1 MKSLKGSKHPL
12 LEATTV
18 WLVSFVFPPIVYG
31 IFSSTIG
38 FDYLK
43 SHAYIFGTLLEF
55 FLVGFLCILLAV
67 LNNDSRSVFGFTSKG
82 LLKSLTI
89 GLVLIA
95 IHSSIRYAL
104 GLPIVGSNLDA
115 FTQSLAQPFPYNIGF
130 SLFCGFAYGPLE
142 VFYII
147 FLVVRFDRAFD
158 TPQSKIASKGTIV
171 TTLLWA
177 LPHILNSMV
186 QGPTAALFQVAKLV
200 VTGLI
205 LIVAFKYTKS
215 SIGSMLYWTFANL
228 LG

>member
-1 MKSLKGSKHPL
+1 MKSLKASMHPL
-12 LEATTV
+12 LEATAV
-18 WLVSFVFPPIVYG
+18 WLVSFIFPPIVYG

-43 SHAYIFGTLLEF
+43 SHAYIFGTFLEF
-55 FLVGFLCILLAV
+55 FLVGFLCTLLAV
-67 LNNDSRSVFGFTSKG
+67 LNNDSRSVFGLTSKG

-89 GLVLIA
+89 GLVLIVV
-95 IHSSIRYAL
+95 HSSMRYAL
-104 GLPIVGSNLDA
+104 GMPIVGSGFDA

-130 SLFCGFAYGPLE
+130 TLFCGFAYGPLE

-147 FLVVRFDRAFD
+147 FLVVRFDKAFD
-158 TPQSKIASKGTIV
+158 TPQSKIASKGTII

-228 LG
+228 FG

>member
-1 MKSLKGSKHPL
+1 MRPLKGSKHPL
-12 LEATTV
+12 LEAATV
-18 WLVSFVFPPIVYG
+18 WLVSFIFPPIVYG

-67 LNNDSRSVFGFTSKG
+67 LNSDSRSVFGLTSKG
-82 LLKSLTI
+82 LLKSLAI

-104 GLPIVGSNLDA
+104 GMPIAGSNLDA

-147 FLVVRFDRAFD
+147 FLVIRFDRASD
-158 TPQSKIASKGTIV
+158 TLQSKIASKGTIV

-205 LIVAFKYTKS
+205 LIVAFKYAKS

-228 LG
+228 FG